1 MDNRNIFFLNNWYSN
16 EWNFSI
22 DLSNTWMNNRI
33 SKITYNYILKY
44 AFNILVPNFK
54 FTSVFGFS
62 LLINMI
68 TQMWSGFLLALY
80 YVPDPTLVMT
90 FREEYI
96 NEIWWF
102 FYVYKIH
109 VIGVD
114 SIFVLSYLHILKKIY
129 IKNYIGTP
137 IQGWTTGTYA
147 FLVYHVVV
155 FLGITLSSNHLGDLT
170 LTIGASIFWSI
181 FLSKHKIYAPIFTN
195 KHLNTEQLTR
205 FMIAHYLVAW
215 YYIYLVQTH
224 VMFIHEMW
232 DLDSGITEPQ
242 ETNTPKGSWIWDA
255 LQKEA
260 SSMLFIYTI
269 LMTKFIKDGHPDS
282 RVVNFNFFEQWSE
295 VEVEDINF
303 FIVGPHWYFR
313 PHMGLLT
320 VCAQHYEGLFWLVFY
335 YVSLTLLP
343 VWSRIINL
351 GFNSLKS
358 LVISLPT
365 KDSKIQK
372 ITFLIFVLSL
382 AYVGGTLPCARF
394 YYADDE
400 GFFGNSLL
408 RLSYQYLYIY
418 LIFIV
423 HYVDKIEKRVCT
435 IAVAKK
441 NKKKKRKQ

>member
-1 MDNRNIFFLNNWYSN
+1 MENKTFLFLNNWYNNEFLFNFDINSN
-16 EWNFSI
+16 W
-22 DLSNTWMNNRI
+22 TNNRI
-33 SKITYNYILKY
+33 SRLTYNYLLKY
-44 AFNILVPNFK
+44 AFLVLVPNFK

-114 SIFVLSYLHILKKIY
+114 SIFVLSYLHIFKKIY

-181 FLSKHKIYAPIFTN
+181 FLSKHKIYSPIFTN

-205 FMIAHYLVAW
+205 FMIAHYVIAW

-232 DLDSGITEPQ
+232 DIDSGLSEPQ
-242 ETNTPKGSWIWDA
+242 EGNTPKGSWVFDA

-260 SSMLFIYTI
+260 AMMLFLYILSMTI
-269 LMTKFIKDGHPDS
+269 ILRQTHPDLK
-282 RVVNFNFFEQWSE
+282 VVNFNFFEQWSE

-335 YVSLTLLP
+335 YISLTFLP
-343 VWSRIINL
+343 IWSKLINL
-351 GFNSLKS
+351 GFDSFNYISISVPVKNSKLQQ
-358 LVISLPT
+358 V
-365 KDSKIQK
+365 
-372 ITFLIFVLSL
+372 TFAIFILSIC
-382 AYVGGTLPCARF
+382 YVGGTLPCARF

-418 LIFIV
+418 LIFITHV
-423 HYVDKIEKRVCT
+423 VDKVEKRIIN
-435 IAVAKK
+435 IAINFKY
-441 NKKKKRKQ
+441 